1 MNTKLLLNTNVHVL
15 LQDFQS
21 CVQNNYY
28 FIPDSSLLSV
38 SISGLYEL
46 EMHKQEI
53 VFPVLG
59 FEDAFESVVVNEYDS
74 TQFLLQVQK
83 FVASGYELDFNTLY
97 YDSCGSKSVKLFHA
111 AHPNNIVYDKETL
124 NELPYEELKVIGKL
138 RKCFNRSRD
147 VLINNILKYE
157 EARE

>member
-28 FIPDSSLLSV
+28 FIPDRSLLSV

-46 EMHKQEI
+46 ELHKQEI
-53 VFPVLG
+53 VFPVIG
-59 FEDAFESVVVNEYDS
+59 FEDAFESVLVNEYDS

-97 YDSCGSKSVKLFHA
+97 YDSYGSKSVKLFHA
-111 AHPNNIVYDKETL
+111 AHPNNIVYTKEEL
-124 NELPYEELKVIGKL
+124 IDLPYEELKVVGRL
-138 RKCFNRSRD
+138 RGAFNRSRD
-147 VLINNILKYE
+147 VIVNNILKYE
-157 EARE
+157 ENRG

>member
-1 MNTKLLLNTNVHVL
+1 MKLILSNNIFVVL
-15 LQDFQS
+15 AEFQEA
-21 CVQNNYY
+21 VKDGYHFVPNK
-28 FIPDSSLLSV
+28 SLLST
-38 SISGLYEL
+38 SLSGLYEL
-46 EMHKQEI
+46 EVHKQEQQ
-53 VFPVLG
+53 FPVIG
-59 FEDAFESVVVNEYDS
+59 FEDAFESVLVNEYDS

-111 AHPNNIVYDKETL
+111 AHPNNIMYDKETL